1 MCPRH
6 IARTLETAP
15 RANGFRHGRMLSPAW
30 CLTIAIVLG
39 LLGRGG
45 LAPSPASASTILGVS
60 VVTLVAQS
68 SLVFEGVVTDHEPAF
83 RTTGGDG
90 RTCVRF
96 DVVDV
101 VKGNDPRPHPQTLC
115 FSGGTVDGMTMQI
128 AESAI
133 PAVGEHGIYFVE
145 STDKPLVNPLFG
157 WSQGHLRIEGALVLR
172 KASGVAAKSRG
183 GRVLSERGRPVVA
196 ITPGGAQRAPWIS
209 GGVAAGVVE
218 GSADDPFAG
227 LPPDEV
233 KRKLR
238 ALLEEIAP

>member
-1 MCPRH
+1 MVFAP
-6 IARTLETAP
+6 AR
-15 RANGFRHGRMLSPAW
+15 
-30 CLTIAIVLG
+30 
-39 LLGRGG
+39 
-45 LAPSPASASTILGVS
+45 ASASTILGVS
-60 VVTLVAQS
+60 VTTLLAES
-68 SLVFEGVVTDHEPAF
+68 SLVFEGVVTHHEPAF
-83 RTTGGDG
+83 RTAGGDV

-115 FSGGTVDGMTMQI
+115 FSGGTVDGMTMRI

-157 WSQGHLRIEGALVLR
+157 WSQGHLRIEGAVVVR
-172 KASGVAAKSRG
+172 KASGEAAGSRG

-238 ALLEEIAP
+238 ALLKEIAP